1 MTDIKHQ
8 AFLDLE
14 QSLADK
20 LVTLWRR
27 NWRLY
32 ADAIQ
37 KAIDDG
43 DFEAARR
50 TAGHV
55 SLANIAERAEQHAR
69 TIGMAAALLGASR
82 HGDVQKSVVLRC
94 PPYDEIRAGASQLG
108 IMLTNASDD
117 LRGRV
122 LAWIATEELAA
133 LTLAKL
139 DRPDF
144 HTEISVAGE
153 KYLGIASS
161 VQVSR
166 MSAFGFLAQAA
177 EQGRTAYEISAIL
190 DDHTCE
196 VCRHMDG
203 RAFSVDAG
211 LQLAAN
217 IMQADSTE
225 AVKQIAPFY
234 AQNKASLKALSSLG
248 HDDLVERGMILP
260 PFHPLCRCIIVP
272 TSAPP
277 MAHFADEANRIQLA
291 SAALYGEGEGARLTR
306 ELFGIRTPAEPM
318 APPQSDGKVL
328 EALQEL
334 LTRPKAAPKTNEQ
347 WLQQAV
353 ARWQRLADVPRGTP
367 EPVDPFE
374 GTTLP
379 TALAEPFDPKKLAR
393 AAVRRWPWLAAIF
406 GWLATRNDDEPK
418 EVAPDDEIDD
428 EEPA

>member
-1 MTDIKHQ
+1 MTAIKHQ

-14 QSLADK
+14 QSLTDK
-20 LVTLWRR
+20 LVGHWRR
-27 NWRLY
+27 SWRLY
-32 ADAIQ
+32 STFIQ
-37 KAIDDG
+37 KAIAEGNFD
-43 DFEAARR
+43 EARR
-50 TAGHV
+50 TANEVGL
-55 SLANIAERAEQHAR
+55 SSISSKAQQHAR

-82 HGDVQKSVVLRC
+82 HGAVEKSVVLRH
-94 PPYDEIRAGASQLG
+94 PPYDEINACAEQLHV
-108 IMLTNASDD
+108 MLRNANADI
-117 LRGRV
+117 RGRV
-122 LAWIATEELAA
+122 FAWIATEELAA
-133 LTLAKL
+133 HAVAKL

-144 HTEISVAGE
+144 HTEIQVAGE
-153 KYLGIASS
+153 KYLGVASS

-177 EQGRTAYEISAIL
+177 EQGREAYEISAVL

-203 RAFSVDAG
+203 RAFSVDSG

-234 AQNKASLKALSSLG
+234 AQNKASLKALTSLG

-272 TSAPP
+272 TAAPP

-334 LTRPKAAPKTNEQ
+334 LTNPGEAPKTNEQ

-374 GTTLP
+374 GGTVP
-379 TALAEPFDPKKLAR
+379 PALAEPFDPKKLAR